1 MTFHPRSIIEKVG
14 TSKLTLDM
22 KTDFVQE
29 RSEIIKRVSKAILQ
43 TKTATRD
50 S

>member
-14 TSKLTLDM
+14 TLKLTFDM
-22 KTDFVQE
+22 KTDFVQQ
-29 RSEIIKRVSKAILQ
+29 RSEIIKLVSKAILQ
-43 TKTATRD
+43 TKIATID